1 MKEFSPYHITH
12 VHLHES
18 LQMPDLKQENQ
29 GNYLVFW
36 WHSVAL
42 GELYVEPN
50 ENITHEQYFQKL
62 GKALKPALDFYASGQ
77 RTAGLEQLLPSGD
90 FHGFVSAMESL
101 FAKSAS
107 QTIPSRVPV
116 SVVICTRNRP
126 VALKRCLESL
136 RQSICQ
142 PAEII
147 IIENAREN
155 DETEKLVET
164 FAGVKY
170 FQEPV
175 PGLSHARNTGVKK
188 ATHSIIA
195 FTDDD
200 VIVHP
205 EWVFRVWEAF
215 TKHEV
220 AAMTGLVIAA
230 ELETETQLI
239 FERCWSFNRGYVD
252 ILYEEN
258 YFNQN
263 LPSGPPVW
271 EIGAGANM
279 AFRKEVFEEIGL
291 FDVRLGAGASGCSED
306 SEVWYRILQHQH
318 SILYYPKAAVFH
330 AHRKDLRSLR
340 KQIFAYMRGF
350 TMAVLVQQDHFPAA
364 NYRNRLFR
372 QYPKHYLQ
380 LVARGFPRYRFRN
393 RTLWEEI
400 MGILSGY
407 AFYLKNRKNDPKT
420 QFVREEPAP
429 QLKPEQ
435 ELTT

>member
-12 VHLHES
+12 VHLHEF
-18 LQMPDLKQENQ
+18 LQMPTLNQKNQ

-36 WHSVAL
+36 WHSIAL
-42 GELYVEPN
+42 GELYVEPH
-50 ENITHEQYFQKL
+50 EKVTEEQYYLKL
-62 GKALKPALDFYASGQ
+62 GQAIKPALDFYASGQ
-77 RTAGLEQLLPSGD
+77 KIPDFQKLLQLRD
-90 FHGFVSAMESL
+90 FPGFRKAMDSL
-101 FAKSAS
+101 FSES
-107 QTIPSRVPV
+107 TSRVIPARVPV

-126 VALKRCLESL
+126 AALKLCLESL
-136 RQSICQ
+136 RQSVCQ

-155 DETEKLVET
+155 DHTEKLVET

-188 ATHSIIA
+188 ASNSIIA

-215 TKHEV
+215 TEHKV
-220 AAMTGLVIAA
+220 AAMAGLVLAA
-230 ELETETQLI
+230 ELQTETQLI
-239 FERCWSFNRGYVD
+239 FERCWSFNRGYVN
-252 ILYEEN
+252 ILFDEN
-258 YFNQN
+258 YFNKN
-263 LPSGPPVW
+263 LPLGPPVW

-279 AFRKEVFEEIGL
+279 AFRKEIFEEIGL

-306 SEVWYRILQHQH
+306 SEVWYRILLHKH

-350 TMAVLVQQDHFPAA
+350 TMAVLVQQDHYPPA

-372 QYPKHYLQ
+372 QYPKHYLR
-380 LVARGFPRYRFRN
+380 LVTRGFPRYRFRN

-400 MGILSGY
+400 TGILSGY
-407 AFYLKNRKNDPKT
+407 AFYLKNRKNDPET
-420 QFVREEPAP
+420 QFRREEPAP
-429 QLKPEQ
+429 KLQPEQ